1 MRRSAWF
8 IILFLIPNL
17 IFAQNE
23 HYNFS
28 TEKFDTDNNGYL
40 QSLGL
45 PSGAVSN
52 IVKGNATNPII
63 FADVPDMSMIRVG
76 KNYYMSSTT
85 MHMNP
90 GVPIMK
96 STDLVN
102 WKIINYAYDT
112 LADMPELNL
121 TEGKNAYSKGTWASS
136 LRYHNGMYY
145 VAVFAQTTNETYI
158 FTTKDIEKGDWK
170 RISFKPA
177 LHDLSLFFDDDGKV
191 YLIHNAERLKIIELN
206 ENLTGVK
213 QGVTERVLIEN
224 ASAPTGKEVGLAAEG
239 SQLFKVKGKYYL
251 FNICAPRGE
260 MRTVIIHRADN
271 INGPWE
277 GRVALQDRG
286 IAQGGLLDTP
296 DGRWFSYLFRDFAA
310 VGRVPYLVPVKWE
323 DGWPILGENGKVP
336 ETLDLPASTGLI
348 PNLVASDEFKRK
360 KGEAALPLVW
370 QWNHNPDN
378 KLWSVTERKGFLRLK
393 TGRIDTDFLQA
404 RNTLT
409 QRTIGPT
416 SSASVA
422 LDVSKMK
429 EGDFAGLC
437 AFQKKYGQV
446 GVKVENGQ
454 KTIVMVNASSG
465 KPVEVQQIPLT
476 QNYVYLKID
485 CDFTGMN
492 DEANNLYAL
501 NGKDEAK
508 FSYSLDGK
516 VWNPIGNLLKMKYDI
531 PHFMGY
537 RFGLFNYST
546 KNTGGYADFDWF
558 RIK

>member
-1 MRRSAWF
+1 MKKKIRL
-8 IILFLIPNL
+8 ILAFLVL
-17 IFAQNE
+17 FA
-23 HYNFS
+23 
-28 TEKFDTDNNGYL
+28 
-40 QSLGL
+40 
-45 PSGAVSN
+45 PAV
-52 IVKGNATNPII
+52 ALAQAQNPII

-121 TEGKNAYSKGTWASS
+121 TEGKNTYSKGSWASS
-136 LRYHNGMYY
+136 LRYHKGMYY
-145 VAVFAQTTNETYI
+145 VTTFAQTTGETYI
-158 FTTKDIEKGDWK
+158 FKTKDIEKGNWE

-177 LHDLSLFFDDDGKV
+177 LHDHSLFFDDDGKV
-191 YLIHNAERLKIIELN
+191 YLIYNAERLKIVELN
-206 ENLTGVK
+206 EDLTGVK
-213 QGVTERVLIEN
+213 QGVQERVLIEN
-224 ASAPTGKEVGLAAEG
+224 ASAPTGKEVGLGAEG
-239 SQLFKVKGKYYL
+239 SQLFKVNGKYYL

-271 INGPWE
+271 IYGPWE
-277 GRVALQDRG
+277 GKVGLQDRG
-286 IAQGGLLDTP
+286 IAQGGLIDTP
-296 DGRWFSYLFRDFAA
+296 DGRWFSYLFRDLAA

-323 DGWPILGENGKVP
+323 NGWPVVGENGKVP
-336 ETLDLPASTGLI
+336 EIVNLPASKGLI
-348 PNLVASDEFKRK
+348 PNLVASDEFNRK
-360 KGEAALPLVW
+360 KGQAALPLVW

-378 KLWSVTERKGFLRLK
+378 ALWSVTERKGFLRLK

-429 EGDFAGLC
+429 EGDFAGLS
-437 AFQKKYGQV
+437 AFQKEYGSV
-446 GVKVENGQ
+446 GVKIDAGQ
-454 KTIVMVNASSG
+454 KSIVMITTDND
-465 KPVEVQQIPLT
+465 KPVEVKRIPLN
-476 QNYVYLKID
+476 QNQIYFRID

-492 DEANNLYAL
+492 DAADSLYTL
-501 NGKDEAK
+501 NGKDEAS
-508 FSYSLDGK
+508 FFYSFDGK
-516 VWNPIGNLLKMKYDI
+516 VWKPIGRPLKMKYTI

-537 RFGLFNYST
+537 RFSLFNYAT
-546 KNTGGYADFDWF
+546 KETGGYADFDWF
-558 RIK
+558 RIKY

>member
-1 MRRSAWF
+1 MKNPIENMKNVIYRLCMIALM
-8 IILFLIPNL
+8 ITLIVPCL
-17 IFAQNE
+17 YAQ
-23 HYNFS
+23 
-28 TEKFDTDNNGYL
+28 K
-40 QSLGL
+40 
-45 PSGAVSN
+45 
-52 IVKGNATNPII
+52 ATNPII
-63 FADVPDMSMIRVG
+63 YADVPDISIIRVG
-76 KNYYMSSTT
+76 NSYYMSSTT
-85 MHMNP
+85 MHMSP

-121 TEGKNAYSKGTWASS
+121 TEGKNAYSKGSWASS
-136 LRYHNGMYY
+136 LRYHKGIYY

-177 LHDLSLFFDDDGKV
+177 LHDLSLFFDDDDKV
-191 YLIHNAERLKIIELN
+191 YLSHNAERLKIVELN

-213 QGVTERVLIEN
+213 QGVPERVLIEN
-224 ASAPTGKEVGLAAEG
+224 ASAPTGKEVGLSAEG

-251 FNICAPRGE
+251 FNICAPRGG

-277 GRVALQDRG
+277 GKVGLQDRG
-286 IAQGGLLDTP
+286 IAQGGLVDTP
-296 DGRWFSYLFRDFAA
+296 DGQWFSYLFRDFAA

-323 DGWPILGENGKVP
+323 DGWPVLGENGKVP
-336 ETLDLPASTGLI
+336 EHLDLPASKGLI
-348 PNLVASDEFKRK
+348 PNLVASDEFNRK

-378 KLWSVTERKGFLRLK
+378 ALWSVTERKGFLRLK

-409 QRTIGPT
+409 QRTIGPA

-429 EGDFAGLC
+429 DGDFAGFSVL
-437 AFQKKYGQV
+437 QKKYGLV
-446 GVKVENGQ
+446 GVKIDEGQ
-454 KTIVMVNASSG
+454 KSIVMITTEND
-465 KPVEVQQIPLT
+465 KPVEVKRIPLN
-476 QNYVYLKID
+476 QNKIYFRID
-485 CDFTGMN
+485 CDFTGKN
-492 DEANNLYAL
+492 DEANSLWAL

-508 FSYSLDGK
+508 FLYSLDGK
-516 VWNPIGNLLKMKYDI
+516 VWNPIGNILKMKYDI

-537 RFGLFNYST
+537 RFGLFNYAT
-546 KNTGGYADFDWF
+546 KEIGGYADFDYF
-558 RIK
+558 HINDK